1 VGIPVLIFPLF
12 LNMPAKAILLLLSV
26 SYLLQTCTP
35 IAKPIKTRTKDTRKP
50 AAVSAEIIHK
60 GLLDS
65 LLKVGSGRFAPVFSD
80 PEAYNLQILYTSIRR
95 TTGGKVTFTDHHF
108 NLDRGRYFYPASTV
122 KLPVA
127 ILALQRLRELNRPG
141 LDRNSTMVTDA
152 AYPGQTPVFNDP
164 SSADGRPDIAHYI
177 KKILLVSD
185 NDAYNRLYEFLGPEY
200 INRELKRMGYAD
212 AEIIHRL
219 EVNMTEDQNRH
230 TNPVR
235 FYDADGKLLYAQ
247 AARYDTGPYT
257 LRHDS
262 LGKAYIQGGKLRKG
276 PMDFSRKNRIGLMS
290 LHNILRAV
298 MYPES
303 VPAGQRFNI
312 SDDDLAFIRRYM
324 SAMPSSTGFPSYDPE
339 EYYDTYCK
347 FLLFGAE
354 KTRTIPPQLKV
365 YNKVGDAY
373 GHLLD
378 IACFQDSVR
387 GVEFMVSAVVYCN
400 SDGTLNDDRYDY
412 DDLGF
417 PLLKYIGERIYA
429 HELAESKGK

>member
-1 VGIPVLIFPLF
+1 
-12 LNMPAKAILLLLSV
+12 MSAQAILLLLSV
-26 SYLLQTCTP
+26 TYLLQACTP
-35 IAKPIKTRTKDTRKP
+35 NAKPIKIRKNESRNP
-50 AAVSAEIIHK
+50 AAKSSDIAHK

-65 LLKVGSGRFAPVFSD
+65 LLKVNAGRFVPVFSD
-80 PEAYNLQILYTSIRR
+80 PEAFNLQILYTSIHRA
-95 TTGGKVTFTDHHF
+95 TGGKVTYTEHRF
-108 NLDRGRYFYPASTV
+108 NLDQGSYFYPASTV

-164 SSADGRPDIAHYI
+164 STADGRPDIAHYI

-219 EVNMTEDQNRH
+219 EVGMTEDQNRH

-235 FYDADGKLLYAQ
+235 FYDAGGNLLYAQ
-247 AARYDTGPYT
+247 AARYDTGPYSI
-257 LRHDS
+257 RHDS
-262 LGKAYIQGGKLRKG
+262 LGKAFVQGGKLRKG

-303 VPAGQRFNI
+303 VPAGQRFNV

-324 SAMPSSTGFPSYDPE
+324 SATPSSAGFPPYDPE

-354 KTRTIPPQLKV
+354 KTLRIPPHLKV

-378 IACFQDSVR
+378 IACFQDSAR

-412 DDLGF
+412 EDLGF
-417 PLLKYIGERIYA
+417 PLMKYIGERIYA

>member
-1 VGIPVLIFPLF
+1 MSAKIVLMVLW
-12 LNMPAKAILLLLSV
+12 V
-26 SYLLQTCTP
+26 SYLVQACTS
-35 IAKPIKTRTKDTRKP
+35 IAKPIKIPHNNTRKP
-50 AAVSAEIIHK
+50 AAVSAGVVHK
-60 GLLDS
+60 GLMDS
-65 LLKVGSGRFAPVFSD
+65 ILRADAGRFAPVFND
-80 PEAYNLQILYTSIRR
+80 PETYNLQILYTSKRR
-95 TTGGKVTFTDHHF
+95 SDGGKVTYSENGF
-108 NLDRGRYFYPASTV
+108 NLDPGSYFYPASTV

-127 ILALQRLRELNRPG
+127 ILALQRLRELNLQG

-152 AYPGQTPVFNDP
+152 AYPGQTAVFNDP
-164 SSADGRPDIAHYI
+164 SSADGRPNIAHYI
-177 KKILLVSD
+177 KNIFLVSD

-212 AEIIHRL
+212 VEIIHRL
-219 EVNMTEDQNRH
+219 EVSMTEDQNRH
-230 TNPVR
+230 TNPIR
-235 FYDADGKLLYAQ
+235 FYDAGGNLLYEQ
-247 AARYDTGPYT
+247 AARYNTGPYSI
-257 LRHDS
+257 RHDS
-262 LGKAYIQGGKLRKG
+262 LGRAYMQGGQLRKG

-303 VPAGQRFNI
+303 VPAVQRFNL

-324 SAMPSSTGFPSYDPE
+324 SAAPSSAGFPYYDPE
-339 EYYDTYCK
+339 EYYETYCK

-354 KTRTIPPQLKV
+354 KAHAIPSYLKV

-378 IACFQDSVR
+378 IACFQDSAR

-400 SDGTLNDDRYDY
+400 GDGTLNDDRYDY
-412 DDLGF
+412 EDLGF

-429 HELAESKGK
+429 YELAESKVK